1 MENQSLEKHGISL
14 DVLNDFS
21 HPEHVLQ
28 RSSYASLM
36 AAGKIDKSV
45 IALVKVIAPHV
56 VQTVETTTKAALE
69 AQLKV
74 AENQGTSSKDALA
87 VVVECARTAE
97 SDAVRMH
104 IVDKVAEMNRDNNA
118 TTRQMNSDNN
128 SMYRNIIGAA
138 MTVLSLA
145 YLGWRKLR

>member
-14 DVLNDFS
+14 DVLKDFS
-21 HPEHVLQ
+21 HPEHALQ
-28 RSSYASLM
+28 RSSYTSLI

-45 IALVKVIAPHV
+45 IALVQVIAPHV
-56 VQTVETTTKAALE
+56 VQMVETTTNAALKV
-69 AQLKV
+69 QLKV

-87 VVVECARTAE
+87 VVAEYARTAE
-97 SDAVRMH
+97 SDAARMH

-128 SMYRNIIGAA
+128 SMYRNIIGGA